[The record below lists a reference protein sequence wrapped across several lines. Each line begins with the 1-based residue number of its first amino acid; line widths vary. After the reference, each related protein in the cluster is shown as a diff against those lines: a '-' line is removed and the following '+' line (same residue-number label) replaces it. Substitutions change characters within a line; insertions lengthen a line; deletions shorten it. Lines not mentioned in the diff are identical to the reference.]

1 MRNWVGAAVIAGC
14 LSVVPL
20 ARAQFPVPSGAA
32 GALPEPTPADGS
44 LKLPEPTPA
53 DGSHTLPE
61 PVPFGTGAGPDAPPA
76 FPGVTAD
83 PSGGPGAPSLS
94 EDSPSAFSEK
104 KFEEEHA
111 WFFSIGAVGYERQ
124 RLPSGPLAVLD
135 SQNLDTGVASPSGA
149 IAQQLS
155 NIHTLMNFG
164 VSGSVGFLQG
174 CNAVELS
181 GFYLSQY
188 TRSGSVAH
196 PGQID
201 LPFVNPPLGFEG
213 DNGLW
218 LQADRTTTTF
228 SSALGDA
235 ELNYR
240 YTNGGVRETELIVG
254 LRYLDLREKL
264 STYTD
269 DDGTAFPLINGQP
282 DPTRVATYS
291 IEAHNRI
298 LAPQFGFEWNHA
310 VAPWMS
316 LGFAG
321 KAALGANFLEQQ
333 TSLIRGD
340 GFVGF
345 NATRNDVQFSH
356 AYELNA
362 FVDFHVLERA
372 RIHLGYNAMWL
383 VNVADVGQ
391 QYNFNLQNTS
401 PQNGGGSIFFHGPV
415 AQLEFLF

>member
-1 MRNWVGAAVIAGC
+1 MRNWVGAVLIAGF
-14 LSVVPL
+14 LTVVPL
-20 ARAQFPVPSGAA
+20 ARAQFPFVSGGPGTQAEQA
-32 GALPEPTPADGS
+32 SAPAEGS
-44 LKLPEPTPA
+44 
-53 DGSHTLPE
+53 GTLPE
-61 PVPFGTGAGPDAPPA
+61 PVPVGTGPGANGPPT
-76 FPGVTAD
+76 FPGVAADPGLTAD

-94 EDSPSAFSEK
+94 ADSPGAFSER

-111 WFFSIGAVGYERQ
+111 CFFNIGALGYERQ

-135 SQNLDTGVASPSGA
+135 TQNLDTGVLSPSGTVL
-149 IAQQLS
+149 QQLS
-155 NIHTLMNFG
+155 NIHTFMNFG
-164 VSGSVGFLQG
+164 VNGTIGLLQG
-174 CNAVELS
+174 CNQLELT

-188 TRSGSVAH
+188 TRSSSVAQ

-201 LPFVNPPLGFEG
+201 LPFINPPLGFEG

-228 SSALGDA
+228 SSALADA

-240 YTNGGVRETELIVG
+240 YTNVGIHETELIVG
-254 LRYLDLREKL
+254 VRYLDLRETL

-269 DDGTAFPLINGQP
+269 DDGTQFPLVNGQP
-282 DPTRVATYS
+282 DPVRVAAYS

-298 LAPQFGFEWNHA
+298 VAPQFGFEWNHTI
-310 VAPWMS
+310 APWMS
-316 LGFAG
+316 LGLSG
-321 KAALGANFLEQQ
+321 KGALGANFLEQQ

-345 NATRNDVQFSH
+345 NTTRNDVQFSS
-356 AYELNA
+356 ACELNA
-362 FVDFHVLERA
+362 FVDFHILERA

-383 VNVADVGQ
+383 INVADVGK
-391 QYNFNLQNTS
+391 QYNFNLQDAS
-401 PQNGGGSIFFHGPV
+401 PGTGNSSIFFHGPV